1 MPGTAFA
8 GRERATQ
15 RYAFSMRN
23 RMDERYDMTRT
34 ARDERYRYIRNYMP
48 HLRYGQHIQFMWEQA
63 GYQEWERLHLAGS
76 LNEVQDRF
84 WHEKPAE
91 ELYDLR
97 RDGDEVRNLAGDPAH
112 AGVLTRMRRA
122 LDEHMLA
129 VNDNGFI
136 PESSP
141 LEGYDA
147 SRTRG
152 AYPLADLMSLAATAI
167 RRDAS
172 DLPVLIDQL
181 GADNEVLRYWAALGC
196 CMLGERAAP
205 ARAALERIF
214 HNDASIQVRIA
225 A

>member
-34 ARDERYRYIRNYMP
+34 ARDERYRYVRNYMP
-48 HLRYGQHIQFMWEQA
+48 HLPYGQHIQFMWEQA
-63 GYQEWERLHLAGS
+63 GYQEWERLQLAGS

-97 RDGDEVRNLAGDPAH
+97 RDPDEVGNLAGDPAH
-112 AGVLTRMRRA
+112 AGVLARMRRA

-129 VNDNGFI
+129 VNDTGFI
-136 PESSP
+136 PEIWP
-141 LEGYDA
+141 VEGYDP
-147 SRTRG
+147 SRAPG
-152 AYPLADLMSLAATAI
+152 AYVYGDLMALAWT
-167 RRDAS
+167 
-172 DLPVLIDQL
+172 
-181 GADNEVLRYWAALGC
+181 
-196 CMLGERAAP
+196 
-205 ARAALERIF
+205 
-214 HNDASIQVRIA
+214 
-225 A
+225 